1 MHSLRNAFDGLR
13 IQECCAYAVT
23 WLLAGNEVRNDAV
36 WETNKVRGNVRNW
49 SRCWCTLA
57 WGVRNCSFE
66 TFWCEFLSCASCP
79 SWRSVAIMS
88 SSYLTYRNTWS
99 KCRQTDYILPKCWG
113 TCQKNGTSAVISDD
127 LKHLR
132 CFYRLRM
139 IDDYFSAATTQQFTP
154 LHLNWGLYSGWNFLR
169 TAGWVAPPLFD
180 GLLNGTVEWPR
191 QGHPKRLVCS
201 CLQTGSEA
209 HPWKVIVASMLT
221 LKPHLAANQTS
232 EWNIRIRLA
241 MGNNACGRRHE
252 GNELWV

>member
-1 MHSLRNAFDGLR
+1 MHTRLGCEKLFGWN
-13 IQECCAYAVT
+13 
-23 WLLAGNEVRNDAV
+23 
-36 WETNKVRGNVRNW
+36 
-49 SRCWCTLA
+49 
-57 WGVRNCSFE
+57 
-66 TFWCEFLSCASCP
+66 FWCEFLSCASCP
-79 SWRSVAIMS
+79 SWRSIAIMS

-99 KCRQTDYILPKCWG
+99 KCRQTDYILQKFWG

-139 IDDYFSAATTQQFTP
+139 IDDYYSAATTQLFTP

-201 CLQTGSEA
+201 CLQTASVA

-221 LKPHLAANQTS
+221 LNPLLAANQTS

-241 MGNNACGRRHE
+241 MMHVGE
-252 GNELWV
+252 GLKAMSYGCNSTTNLYLYIEKQYWGVFGQHCRVSPSRKP